1 MFPVIFVARIIHG
14 TVVRNV
20 PFFKAD
26 ITQPISFQKFSFVTW
41 ICIFLNIG
49 REGVV
54 LSYRIHKPSY
64 FCRLFVKN
72 YLKHTWNNILCL
84 PFSYVFQKKT
94 SLLTRSALWLLF
106 HVLRRVRTCNFGQV
120 PQFIIKVSCNQKS
133 HFSKQFFIYQWH
145 KKYTIWTWFNF

>member
-1 MFPVIFVARIIHG
+1 MFPVIFVGRIIHG

-20 PFFKAD
+20 PFSKAD
-26 ITQPISFQKFSFVTW
+26 IAHFVSK
-41 ICIFLNIG
+41 ILVCNLDLYILNID

-72 YLKHTWNNILCL
+72 YLKHTRNNILCL
-84 PFSYVFQKKT
+84 PFFYVFQKKI

-106 HVLRRVRTCNFGQV
+106 HVLKRVRTRNFGEA
-120 PQFIIKVSCNQKS
+120 PQFIIKISCNQKS
-133 HFSKQFFIYQWH
+133 HFSKQFFIY
-145 KKYTIWTWFNF
+145 